1 MDFAGTHS
9 TINDSELLYAEL
21 VRLLQAECGWM
32 APSDPALHAAQAA
45 IAKFKN
51 QGRSVSSKSLHH
63 AIANVTLA
71 IECHR
76 RVSGGRYIRWNA
88 QRGQYVPLSDIHSA
102 ASVISS
108 AWRRRC
114 RTHIE
119 EAAGTEAE
127 APALPLSAS
136 PEADLIPVEQQS
148 PVAAP
153 PEQQSPS
160 RTASPLQMLPLQP
173 SALPSASHHQVHTA
187 QEEEEEEEEEG
198 ARRRS
203 RAGISP
209 GEPAGSRRA
218 EHSPACNAGLQ
229 EGAEGP
235 PHRQESGQGRKAEG
249 GVQECLWARRACLC
263 CQGAPHSQGLS
274 HCFTAGESSVSLC
287 ALPSRRA
294 ILARHAGIADRR
306 GLMMCC

>member
-71 IECHR
+71 IDCHR

-136 PEADLIPVEQQS
+136 PEADLIPVGDRGGQRAATSLQQS

-187 QEEEEEEEEEG
+187 QEEEEEEEEVPEEKDLDAAAALASLLENQQAPAEQSTPPPAMPG
-198 ARRRS
+198 FKKAR
-203 RAGISP
+203 
-209 GEPAGSRRA
+209 
-218 EHSPACNAGLQ
+218 
-229 EGAEGP
+229 
-235 PHRQESGQGRKAEG
+235 K
-249 GVQECLWARRACLC
+249 
-263 CQGAPHSQGLS
+263 
-274 HCFTAGESSVSLC
+274 
-287 ALPSRRA
+287 
-294 ILARHAGIADRR
+294 DRR
-306 GLMMCC
+306 IAKNRARGVKPKAASKNAYGPGGLVSAARAPLTLRD